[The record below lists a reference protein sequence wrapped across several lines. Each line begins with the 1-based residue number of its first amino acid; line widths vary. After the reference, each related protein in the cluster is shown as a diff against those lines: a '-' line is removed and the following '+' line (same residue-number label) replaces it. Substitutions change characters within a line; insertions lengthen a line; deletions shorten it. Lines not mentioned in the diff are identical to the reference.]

1 MSDFSF
7 MDKMKDED
15 AYLFKRCIRRLL
27 DSTFIVADRDER
39 LYEFISAEGNQY
51 DINVYL
57 GAIGYKVVVEDRMKV
72 AMLQQADEDVDT
84 VGLKRIS
91 LYRFNQK
98 EIRLLLVVWML

>member
-98 EIRLLLVVWML
+98 EIRL

>member
-51 DINVYL
+51 DMNV
-57 GAIGYKVVVEDRMKV
+57 
-72 AMLQQADEDVDT
+72 
-84 VGLKRIS
+84 
-91 LYRFNQK
+91 
-98 EIRLLLVVWML
+98 